1 MKPTSCIVLRPVSC
15 IFFLMFVVLS
25 LAGLLIPLWIN
36 RVRRIENEVNSIVY
50 NINQESFSGIQRTRT
65 LFSPINA
72 SAINLVHFLRS
83 SVDENEL
90 RSFSHIQ
97 SKVAHTLFLALST
110 VPHISEVAYIGVD
123 GLFFGYYLKGGQ
135 PFAVYSNSTFSS
147 TQNVPK
153 DFTWYT
159 QPANSRGELYGE
171 AIIFLPSD
179 VIDTIW
185 FQSALNNSSVYASVE
200 TDWADSKDLM
210 LLVNA
215 GMDRTGAITFGYSV
229 KSLIDFFTAG
239 ICFYSGSLILA
250 TKDGIMLTEGIP
262 NTRMILTDNRASFDL
277 VGPDGDRVGA
287 VGDITCQFDKG
298 TLTESVLSIWGR
310 KYVIS
315 CSSVEIAG
323 LQLVYVLALPHSQ
336 LSDFIHNN
344 IMSAFILLLIFIG
357 CMIITICTFVY
368 LIVLAARRE
377 MNLCGALIKQ
387 MEATRQAERKSM
399 NKSLAFA
406 TASHDIR
413 ASLAGITGLIE
424 MSQNIVPKRHP
435 SGAELHTNLLQMEAC
450 GKDLLGILNTI
461 LDTTK
466 IDAGKMQLEEEEFD
480 IDQLLEDVVDLFHPV
495 GMKKGVDLILDPFD
509 GSIMKYSRVRGDRVK
524 LKQILC
530 NLLSNA
536 VKFTSEG
543 HVVVRAWAR
552 QSSPETDILAYNKS
566 YILVRCLS
574 CLFFQVDRAYRESEV
589 VKSIQLDPNCVEFV
603 FEVNDTG
610 KGIPKEQQKSVFEN
624 YVQLKETSF
633 GTKGTGLGLGI
644 VQSLVRLMGGEIEI
658 MDKEVGEKGTCF
670 RFNTFFRIR
679 STDISANAREVDV
692 EAHGVYISSDFFRH
706 SGSVIRTQSPKSEV
720 SQVIL
725 LLQSAKRSDIL
736 KNYMERQ
743 GIKVHTVKQYH
754 QLSPTLKKIKRKLRL
769 SQYSSSTKSD
779 VNSRS
784 DGHTSR
790 ASSTKS
796 LKEVPLSAL
805 DGTNKG
811 VHFHSKPC
819 MTGSS
824 VSFILIVID
833 TSAGPFREI
842 SRAIAEFRRDSN
854 NGCCIRIVW
863 LDKPGSESSN
873 FRGLSEHAL
882 PQSDIVM
889 SKPFHGSRLYQ
900 TIGFLPELHGM
911 PLPRKGETTYNF
923 ENIDA
928 LGVAGTSG
936 STTNTTK
943 KGVKEQYSTD
953 DVGIQK
959 VEEIEVQETSKIKP
973 LTGKKILVAD
983 DDPVGRRIATSVA
996 LQLGAVTSSC
1006 RNGEEALELVRK
1018 SLKDETITG
1027 ASTNLKP
1034 FDCILMDCEMPIMNG
1049 LEATRRIRQEEG
1061 FHGVHI
1067 PIVALTAHVWGEEID
1082 KMIEAGVDDLLTKPL
1097 NKENLMKAV
1106 SKFIF

>member
-15 IFFLMFVVLS
+15 LFFLMFVVLS

-36 RVRRIENEVNSIVY
+36 RVRRIENEVNLIVC
-50 NINQESFSGIQRTRT
+50 NINQELLSGIQRTST
-65 LFSPINA
+65 LFSPVNA
-72 SAINLVHFLRS
+72 SAINLVQFLS
-83 SVDENEL
+83 SFLVENEL

-110 VPHISEVAYIGVD
+110 LPYISEVAYIGLD
-123 GLFFGYYLKGGQ
+123 GLFFGYYVKGGR
-135 PFAVYSNSTFSS
+135 PFALYSNTTFSS
-147 TQNVPK
+147 TQNAPK
-153 DFTWYT
+153 EFTWYT
-159 QPANSRGELYGE
+159 QPANATGELYGE
-171 AIIFLPSD
+171 AIVFPPSD
-179 VIDTIW
+179 VISTIW
-185 FQSALNNSSVYASVE
+185 FQSALNNSNVYASVE
-200 TDWADSKDLM
+200 TDWADSQDLM

-215 GMDRTGAITFGYSV
+215 GMDRTGVITFGYSMR
-229 KSLIDFFTAG
+229 SLIDFFTAG
-239 ICFYSGSLILA
+239 VCFYNGSLILA

-262 NTRMILTDNRASFDL
+262 NTRMILIDDRASFDL
-277 VGPDGDRVGA
+277 LGPDGDRVGA
-287 VGDITCQFDKG
+287 VGNITCHSDKG
-298 TLTESVLSIWGR
+298 TLTDSVLSIWGR
-310 KYVIS
+310 KYVVS

-323 LQLVYVLALPHSQ
+323 LQLVYVLALPHSR
-336 LSDFIHNN
+336 LSAFIHDN

-368 LIVLAARRE
+368 LIVVAARRE

-406 TASHDIR
+406 SASHDIR

-424 MSQNIVPKRHP
+424 MSQNIVPKRDP
-435 SGAELHTNLLQMEAC
+435 SGQELHTNLLQMEAC
-450 GKDLLGILNTI
+450 SKDLLGILNAI

-495 GMKKGVDLILDPFD
+495 GMRKGVDIILDPYD
-509 GSIMKYSRVRGDRVK
+509 GSIMKSSRVRGDRVK

-552 QSSPETDILAYNKS
+552 KSSLETDILASNKRS
-566 YILVRCLS
+566 VRCLPW
-574 CLFFQVDRAYRESEV
+574 LFFQVDRAYSESEV
-589 VKSIQLDPNCVEFV
+589 VKSIQLDPNCMEFI

-633 GTKGTGLGLGI
+633 GTEGTGLGLGI

-658 MDKEVGEKGTCF
+658 VDKEVGEKGTCF
-670 RFNTFFRIR
+670 RVNTFFSIC
-679 STDISANAREVDV
+679 STGISANAREVDV
-692 EAHGVYISSDFFRH
+692 EAHGGYVSSDSFRR
-706 SGSVIRTQSPKSEV
+706 SGSIIRTQSPKSEV

-725 LLQSAKRSDIL
+725 LLQSAKRSGIL
-736 KNYMERQ
+736 QNYMERQ

-769 SQYSSSTKSD
+769 SQYSSSAKSD

-784 DGHTSR
+784 DGHTSC

-796 LKEVPLSAL
+796 LKQVPLSAL
-805 DGTNKG
+805 DGTDNT
-811 VHFHSKPC
+811 VNFHSKPC
-819 MTGSS
+819 TTGSLF
-824 VSFILIVID
+824 SFILIVID

-842 SRAIAEFRRDSN
+842 TRAIAEFRRDLN
-854 NGCCIRIVW
+854 NGCCSRVVW

-873 FRGLSEHAL
+873 FRGIGEHAL
-882 PQSDIVM
+882 PQSDVVM

-900 TIGFLPELHGM
+900 TIGLLPELRGM
-911 PLPRKGETTYNF
+911 PLPRKGETTQNF
-923 ENIDA
+923 ENIYS

-936 STTNTTK
+936 NTMNITK
-943 KGVKEQYSTD
+943 KGVNELSFAD
-953 DVGIQK
+953 DVGIRK
-959 VEEIEVQETSKIKP
+959 VVEIEEQETGKIKP
-973 LTGKKILVAD
+973 LSGKKILVAD
-983 DDPVGRRIATSVA
+983 DDPVGLRIATSVA

-1006 RNGEEALELVRK
+1006 RNGEEALELVCK
-1018 SLKDETITG
+1018 SLRDETITG
-1027 ASTNLKP
+1027 ASKNLKP

-1049 LEATRRIRQEEG
+1049 IEATRRIRQEER
-1061 FHGVHI
+1061 FHGVRI

-1082 KMIEAGVDDLLTKPL
+1082 TMIEAGVDDLLTKPL
-1097 NKENLMKAV
+1097 NKENFMKTV